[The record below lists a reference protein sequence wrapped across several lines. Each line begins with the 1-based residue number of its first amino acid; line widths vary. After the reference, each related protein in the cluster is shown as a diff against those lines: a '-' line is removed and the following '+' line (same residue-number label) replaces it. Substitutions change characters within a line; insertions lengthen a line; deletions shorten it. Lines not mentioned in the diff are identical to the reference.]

1 MIWLV
6 LYCIVSIFHLIA
18 TGIDNITYIMI
29 SKVFLM
35 PLLIIYAFSQIKIKG
50 RYIFLILGLFFS
62 WLGDIFLMF
71 PREQY
76 SDSTKMLLFIAG
88 LSAFLIAHIQYII
101 LFLKDL
107 KNKIDLSLI
116 TSKPYTSI
124 PFIIFGI
131 GLLWFLYPHLAV
143 MKIPVTLYAITIIA
157 MLMLAFN
164 RKGFVSSTSYILV
177 FIGAILFVLSDSTIA
192 ITLFYKHFALDRLV
206 IMSTYIVAQLL
217 ITYGVIVAA
226 KSKPSL

>member
-1 MIWLV
+1 
-6 LYCIVSIFHLIA
+6 
-18 TGIDNITYIMI
+18 
-29 SKVFLM
+29 M
-35 PLLIIYAFSQIKIKG
+35 PLLAIYAFSQIKIRE

-76 SDSTKMLLFIAG
+76 SESTAKLLFIAG
-88 LSAFLIAHIQYII
+88 LAAFLIAHIQYIL

-107 KNKIDLSLI
+107 RNKIDLSLV
-116 TSKPYTSI
+116 TSKPYTSL
-124 PFIIFGI
+124 PFLIYGI

-157 MLMLAFN
+157 MLILAFN
-164 RKGFVSSTSYILV
+164 RKGFVSNSSYLLV
-177 FIGAILFVLSDSTIA
+177 FIGAILFVISDSTIA
-192 ITLFYKHFALDRLV
+192 VTLFYKHFTLDRLV

-217 ITYGVIVAA
+217 ITYGVVLEA
-226 KSKPSL
+226 KAKPNR